1 MRCPQRM
8 GEKAEDGRAFFA
20 DDTLLRQGSGGQ
32 VGCYSLEQSIGNE
45 RE

>member
-1 MRCPQRM
+1 M

-20 DDTLLRQGSGGQ
+20 DDSGR
-32 VGCYSLEQSIGNE
+32 YSLEQSIGNE